1 MTSIQIIPRN
11 DTEEHEQTQWC
22 ECKPMLETLN
32 NILIVTQNAYDLR
45 EVIEVTNEI
54 LNNENTKDKWEV
66 IFQD

>member
-32 NILIVTQNAYDLR
+32 NILIVTHNAYDLR

-54 LNNENTKDKWEV
+54 LNNDNAKDKWEI
-66 IFQD
+66 IFED

>member
-1 MTSIQIIPRN
+1 
-11 DTEEHEQTQWC
+11 
-22 ECKPMLETLN
+22 MLETLN